1 MSLSDVIDRQYRL
14 LPNDLAGKPRKVIVR
29 GVTVEGVEFVT
40 PLIHFEGLGRPLALD
55 ANQRIEMARI
65 ARSTILADWVG
76 AALVLQPV
84 RDKGQERI
92 RLQGLDEAGMLAVSN
107 SQALPPATSSP
118 VQSVGRRL
126 MRLLGMAAVVTLLL
140 AAVWYFENRA
150 NLDAILD
157 VLMP

>member
-1 MSLSDVIDRQYRL
+1 MSQSEVIDRQYRL

-40 PLIHFEGLGRPLALD
+40 PLIHFEGVGRPLALD
-55 ANQRIEMARI
+55 AAQRIEMARI

-76 AALVLQPV
+76 ASLVLQPV

-92 RLQGLDEAGMLAVSN
+92 RLRTLEDAGRLEVRESSVPFEGA
-107 SQALPPATSSP
+107 PPSR
-118 VQSVGRRL
+118 SVTQHLLRL
-126 MRLLGMAAVVTLLL
+126 MRVALVVSLLL
-140 AAVWYFENRA
+140 AIAWLVENSA
-150 NLDAILD
+150 NLDTLLD